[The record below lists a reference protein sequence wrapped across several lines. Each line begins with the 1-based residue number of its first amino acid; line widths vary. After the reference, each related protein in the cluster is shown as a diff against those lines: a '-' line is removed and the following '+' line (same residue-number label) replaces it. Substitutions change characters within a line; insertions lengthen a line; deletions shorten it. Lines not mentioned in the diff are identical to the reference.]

1 MDLPLNNKIPLCVD
15 LDGTLLRSDL
25 LYESF
30 LMLARQKP
38 LTALQAPLW
47 LLKGKA
53 NLKAEIASRV
63 DFSDARLPLNEDVLA
78 FVREAQGQRPTA
90 LVTGS
95 HQSLAENIAEQTG
108 LFDRVQGSDSHTNL
122 TRERKRDWL
131 VGEFGKGGF
140 DYIGND
146 RDDLVV
152 WPEAREALAVSQE
165 GGITSQAKH
174 GFSKVFPSE
183 RPGIRDFL
191 SLMRVHQWSKN
202 ALILVPFV
210 LDKRFDDM
218 AALGLIL
225 VAFLAM
231 SLLCSA
237 TYILNDML
245 DLQADRR
252 NSTKSKRV
260 LASGRVSL
268 STGVKVMGLLFS
280 GSLML
285 TAFLPLEFNTVLAA
299 YLVLTLMYSFVL
311 KRKAI
316 LDVIMIAALHTLRV
330 IAGTVAISAAW
341 SFWLLA
347 FSMFV
352 FFSLAMAKRVAE
364 VINLENEGKT
374 STYGR
379 DYQTSDK
386 PLLVNMGVSTGFL
399 SILVVALYIN
409 GEKVAQL
416 YQSPMMLWL
425 LCPVLMY
432 WIGRIWLITSRGKM
446 HEDPIVFAMR
456 DRISLV
462 SVATMGLVV
471 LMAMFA

>member
-1 MDLPLNNKIPLCVD
+1 MDLPLNNKVPLCVD
-15 LDGTLLRSDL
+15 LDGTLLRSDM

-38 LTALQAPLW
+38 LSALKAPLW
-47 LLKGKA
+47 LMKGKA
-53 NLKAEIASRV
+53 NLKAEIA
-63 DFSDARLPLNEDVLA
+63 ARIDYEDIYLPMNEEVVSYVKEA
-78 FVREAQGQRPTA
+78 RETHQRPVA

-95 HQSLAENIAEQTG
+95 HQSLADSIAQKTG
-108 LFDRVQGSDSHTNL
+108 LFDRVQGSDATTNL

-131 VGEFGKGGF
+131 VSEYGKGGF

-146 RDDLVV
+146 SDDLIV
-152 WPEAREALAVSQE
+152 WPEARQALAVSKE
-165 GGITSQAKH
+165 GGIASQANH
-174 GFSKVFPSE
+174 DFSKVFPDE
-183 RPGIRDFL
+183 RPGIRDFF
-191 SLMRVHQWSKN
+191 SLMRIHQWSKN

-218 AALGLIL
+218 SALVLIL
-225 VAFLAM
+225 VAFVAM

-252 NSTKSKRV
+252 NATKSKRA

-268 STGVKVMGLLFS
+268 ATGAKTMFLLFS
-280 GSLML
+280 GSMML
-285 TAFLPLEFNTVLAA
+285 TAFLPLEFNTILAS
-299 YLVLTLMYSFVL
+299 YLVLTLMYSFYL
-311 KRKAI
+311 KRIAL

-352 FFSLAMAKRVAE
+352 FFSLALAKRVAE
-364 VINLENEGKT
+364 LINLENSGKT

-379 DYQTSDK
+379 DYQTTDK
-386 PLLVNMGVSTGFL
+386 PLLLGMGISTGYL
-399 SILVVALYIN
+399 GSDVLDWSALAEN
-409 GEKVAQL
+409 
-416 YQSPMMLWL
+416 
-425 LCPVLMY
+425 
-432 WIGRIWLITSRGKM
+432 RSRT
-446 HEDPIVFAMR
+446 DA
-456 DRISLV
+456 
-462 SVATMGLVV
+462 
-471 LMAMFA
+471 